1 MEAITNFSSNSFDEP
16 ISKFELD
23 KLFIKKTKLNV
34 YYRISSQTLLLNK
47 KKFIVCL
54 NFEEP
59 NWYWWGLRKIHRIL
73 NIHPINYPRNF
84 ENNFD
89 KVLMI

>member
-1 MEAITNFSSNSFDEP
+1 MRVITNFSSNSFDEP

-23 KLFIKKTKLNV
+23 KLFIKKTKLDV

-47 KKFIVCL
+47 KKFIVYL
-54 NFEEP
+54 NFDEP
-59 NWYWWGLRKIHRIL
+59 KWYWWVLRKIHRIL
-73 NIHPINYPRNF
+73 NLHPRNF
-84 ENNFD
+84 KNNFD